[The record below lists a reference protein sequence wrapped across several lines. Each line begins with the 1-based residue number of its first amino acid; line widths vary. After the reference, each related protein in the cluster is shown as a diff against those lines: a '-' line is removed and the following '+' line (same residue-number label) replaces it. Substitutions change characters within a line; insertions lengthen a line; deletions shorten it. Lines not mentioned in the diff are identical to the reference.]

1 MVKTPYCNGLQG
13 AMKLFICKS
22 VMRKGENVLEKKL
35 SLNKIQQGG
44 KLCMPSLP
52 LQHFMQTF
60 LCFQVIWSSVE
71 SIAINVLILNHD
83 KHIDINESSVAPIRE
98 FLHNAYITLL
108 ILSLK
113 QYYKMSLF
121 TLSGYQADTHI
132 VNISNKRDI
141 FATFHMLLC
150 VQQ

>member
-1 MVKTPYCNGLQG
+1 
-13 AMKLFICKS
+13 
-22 VMRKGENVLEKKL
+22 
-35 SLNKIQQGG
+35 
-44 KLCMPSLP
+44 
-52 LQHFMQTF
+52 MQTF

-121 TLSGYQADTHI
+121 TLSGY
-132 VNISNKRDI
+132 
-141 FATFHMLLC
+141 
-150 VQQ
+150 